1 MRVDPAA
8 MGEIVALPARR
19 REWFVDARGRSLR
32 MTWHEPEEVMVV
44 SIWQVDRCVGTFH
57 LEAGDAARLTAL
69 GADVVRAWA
78 ASHGQPPDSKLDRSV
93 SAR

>member
-1 MRVDPAA
+1 

-32 MTWHEPEEVMVV
+32 MTWHEPEGVLVV
-44 SIWQVDRCVGTFH
+44 SIWELDRCIGTFH
-57 LEAGDAARLTAL
+57 LDAGDAARLTAL
-69 GADVVRAWA
+69 GADMVRAWA
-78 ASHGQPPDSKLDRSV
+78 ASQDQPPDGKLDRSV